1 MYCGALRE
9 TSSRAIAT
17 LADRSEGRFLLDE
30 IYGDGGVTTGGLKY
44 CLEQGLWTFAI
55 RSVAVDPDPDF
66 TPSFGVSNR
75 FALPDD
81 FVQTAGVWSDD
92 RFSDPV
98 TDYSEEGGFWY
109 SDLARLYVKYV
120 SNSPSYGLNLTK
132 FPESYKLYVERYFA
146 SRIIGKLTK
155 SEKREE
161 DMIRKT
167 EMAASAAR
175 TNSAM
180 EQPTKIPARG
190 RWASARMGTGRRR
203 GE

>member
-1 MYCGALRE
+1 MRE
-9 TSSRAIAT
+9 TSSRA
-17 LADRSEGRFLLDE
+17 LAALTDRAEGRFLLDE
-30 IYGDGGVTTGGLKY
+30 VWGDGGVTTGGLKH
-44 CLEQGLWTFAI
+44 CLEQGLWTFAL
-55 RSVAVDPDPDF
+55 RSMAVDPDPDY

-75 FALPDD
+75 FGMPGD
-81 FVQTAGVWSDD
+81 FVQTAGVWSDE
-92 RFSDPV
+92 RFSNPV
-98 TDYSEEGGFWY
+98 TDYSEEAGFWY

-120 SNSPSYGLNLTK
+120 SNDAAYGLDFTK
-132 FPESYKLYVERYFA
+132 WPESFKLYVERYFA
-146 SRIIGKLTK
+146 SRIIGKITK

-180 EQPTKIPARG
+180 EQPSKIPARG
-190 RWASARMGTGRRR
+190 RWASARMGTGTRR